1 MSDLSRYPFLPG
13 TDYSEVNPTSAQ
25 RMPGGPYGGG
35 PITNAMVQAV
45 WRRLN
50 RIFRRNFES
59 RMPDEYAEQ
68 ISTLVPSMG
77 PGEQY
82 NWLGQ
87 FPHMDTLTPGASRA
101 YGRMKEFG
109 YFLPNPEYGSG
120 IKVRFIDIEDGRFGG
135 YEVWAMQAGAEARRY
150 PERMVLAALL
160 KRARSI
166 PCYDGKMLAAADHP
180 VHPDVEGEGSMVA
193 TSNILTPATTTG
205 AEWFLLD
212 CSGPLRPLLR
222 QRRRQTMMDRVSA
235 NDFASIIDKREVPI
249 TITGRGNFGVGEWR
263 QVVSSRTPLT
273 SANYEA
279 ARAMMRAFTWDGGDP
294 CGFRPTHLCVPT
306 TLEGAGRRVLEAAL
320 IADAAAAGGTNV
332 WNRSAML
339 VCSEYLN

>member
-1 MSDLSRYPFLPG
+1 MSDLSRYPFRPNS
-13 TDYSEVNPTSAQ
+13 DYPETGS
-25 RMPGGPYGGG
+25 PGGPYTSG
-35 PITNAMVQAV
+35 PVSNAAVQAV

-50 RIFRRNFES
+50 RIFRDNFNA
-59 RMPDEYAEQ
+59 RMPMLYWNA
-68 ISTLVPSMG
+68 IATLVPSMG
-77 PGEQY
+77 PAEQY

-87 FPHMDTLTPGASRA
+87 FPHMDVLTPGASRA
-101 YGRMKEFG
+101 YSRMKEFG

-120 IKVRFIDIEDGRFGG
+120 IKVRFIDIEDARFGG
-135 YEVWAMQAGAEARRY
+135 YEAWAMAAGSEARRY
-150 PERMVLAALL
+150 PERMVMNLL
-160 KRARSI
+160 KRARLVD
-166 PCYDGKMLAAADHP
+166 CYDGKKLAATDHP
-180 VHPDVEGEGSMVA
+180 VFPSIAGTGTVA
-193 TSNILTPATTTG
+193 GTSNILTPATTSG

-212 CSGPLRPLLR
+212 CSGPLRPLIY

-263 QVVSSRTPLT
+263 QIVTSRTPLT

-294 CGFRPTHLCVPT
+294 AGFEPTHLCVPT
-306 TLEGAGRRVLEAAL
+306 SLEGAGKRVLEAAL
-320 IADAAAAGGTNV
+320 IADATAAAPTAGGSNV

-339 VCSEYLN
+339 VCTSFLN